1 MKKKR
6 IAILGVTGSI
16 GQSALDVVRRH
27 PDRFEIV
34 SMAAGTD
41 DVRMRAAVDA
51 FSPSCAALA
60 DETAAARLAEACKGK
75 GRGGTRILSGA
86 AGVIEAVAD
95 SGADIC
101 LSAAVGEAGLAPTLA
116 AIEAGIDIA
125 LANKEVLVAAG
136 SLVMAR
142 ARQRGVRILPVDS
155 EHSALLQCMTAG
167 RIEEVE
173 RVVLTA
179 SGGPFRGFP
188 PERLAGVT
196 VDEAL
201 THPTWQ
207 MGAKVTLDSATLANK
222 ALEVIE
228 AHWLFGIGFDRIEVY
243 IHPQSMIHGMVA
255 FRDGSLMAHVAHPD
269 MRIPILHAL
278 AHPERLPSGVAAP
291 GLRDLAGLTFEAPD
305 TDAFPMLA
313 YGYEAGR
320 AGGLCPAVYSAANEE
335 AGRLFQAGRIPF
347 CAIPE
352 AVRGAMD
359 ALGLGGDGTG
369 GTSRTSGAS
378 GAGDACLS
386 EGTSYTS
393 GSSGTGGAFGTGG
406 IVTLQSI
413 QRATRAACAWVQE
426 RYGS

>member
-34 SMAAGTD
+34 AMAACR
-41 DVRMRAAVDA
+41 DVERMQAAVEE
-51 FSPSCAALA
+51 FSPTCAALA
-60 DETAAARLAEACKGK
+60 EEAAAARLAGVCT
-75 GRGGTRILSGA
+75 GRSGMRILSGA
-86 AGVIEAVAD
+86 AGVIEAMAD

-116 AIEAGIDIA
+116 AMEAGIDIA
-125 LANKEVLVAAG
+125 LANKETLVAAG
-136 SLVMAR
+136 ALVMAR

-155 EHSALLQCMTAG
+155 EHSALLQCMMAG
-167 RIEEVE
+167 RMEEVE

-179 SGGPFRGFP
+179 SGGPFRGRTKA
-188 PERLAGVT
+188 ELAHVT
-196 VDEAL
+196 VAEAL
-201 THPTWQ
+201 RHPTWR
-207 MGAKVTLDSATLANK
+207 MGAKVSLDSATLANK

-228 AHWLFGIGFDRIEVY
+228 AHWLFGIEFDRIDVY
-243 IHPQSMIHGMVA
+243 IHPQSMVHGMVV

-278 AHPERLPSGVAAP
+278 AYPERLPSGVTAP
-291 GLRDLAGLTFEAPD
+291 GLPDLAGLTFEAPD
-305 TDAFPMLA
+305 TEAFPMLA

-320 AGGLCPAVYSAANEE
+320 AGGLRPAVYSAANEE
-335 AGRLFQAGRIPF
+335 AVRAFQAGRIPF
-347 CAIPE
+347 SGIPD

-359 ALGLGGDGTG
+359 ALPTDG
-369 GTSRTSGAS
+369 A
-378 GAGDACLS
+378 
-386 EGTSYTS
+386 
-393 GSSGTGGAFGTGG
+393 
-406 IVTLQSI
+406 VTLQSI

>member
-1 MKKKR
+1 MKRKR
-6 IAILGVTGSI
+6 VAILGVTGSI

-27 PDRFEIV
+27 PERFEIV
-34 SMAAGTD
+34 AMAAATD
-41 DVRMRAAVDA
+41 ADGMRTAVEA
-51 FSPSCAALA
+51 FSPGCAALA
-60 DETAAARLAEACKGK
+60 EEEAAARLREACKGK
-75 GRGGTRILSGA
+75 GKGGTRILSGP
-86 AGVIEAVAD
+86 AGVIEAMAD

-125 LANKEVLVAAG
+125 LANKETLVAAG

-155 EHSALLQCMTAG
+155 EHSALLQCLAAG
-167 RIEEVE
+167 RVEEVE

-179 SGGPFRGFP
+179 SGGPFRGRTR
-188 PERLAGVT
+188 EDLARVT
-196 VDEAL
+196 VGEAL
-201 THPTWQ
+201 AHPTWQ

-278 AHPERLPSGVAAP
+278 AYPERLPSGVEAP
-291 GLRDLAGLTFEAPD
+291 GLHDLAGLTFEAPD
-305 TDAFPMLA
+305 TEAFPMLA

-320 AGGLCPAVYSAANEE
+320 AGGLYPAVYSAANEE
-335 AGRLFQAGRIPF
+335 AVRLFQAGRVPF
-347 CAIPE
+347 CGIPG

-359 ALGLGGDGTG
+359 ALGADG
-369 GTSRTSGAS
+369 A
-378 GAGDACLS
+378 
-386 EGTSYTS
+386 
-393 GSSGTGGAFGTGG
+393 
-406 IVTLQSI
+406 VTLPSI
-413 QRATRAACAWVQE
+413 QRVTRAARAWVQE
-426 RYGS
+426 KYGS